1 MYAIVDKICVNIIS
15 TLYQYLFVS
24 IVMAALF
31 MLLYTEWKKIEL
43 KAVLCNWINEF
54 KKSKEYRRIYMLA
67 VYICLILF
75 RTIFCRQIWGNPIGN
90 VLGNWSFHFSDGTL
104 STELIENIFLFIP
117 FSMLMLWALKDKILK
132 GKKGFLKICYR
143 TVKISFLFSLSI
155 EVCQIILRVGTFQI
169 SDLVTNTA
177 GGLIGGII
185 YWSYYKL
192 KTTKASSRHISIE

>member
-1 MYAIVDKICVNIIS
+1 MYAIVDRICVNIIS

-31 MLLYTEWKKIEL
+31 MFLYIEWKKIGL
-43 KAVLCNWINEF
+43 KAVFYNWINEF
-54 KKSKEYRRIYMLA
+54 KKSKEYRRIYVLA
-67 VYICLILF
+67 VYTCLILF

-132 GKKGFLKICYR
+132 EKKDFCKSVIA
-143 TVKISFLFSLSI
+143 
-155 EVCQIILRVGTFQI
+155 QLRFPFYFR
-169 SDLVTNTA
+169 LV
-177 GGLIGGII
+177 
-185 YWSYYKL
+185 
-192 KTTKASSRHISIE
+192 